1 MNTLLA
7 TTPTAPSRISRVP
20 RHANSGITSNTR
32 KECEESLRRLQNG
45 VDGLDAAGIVGPDG
59 FEIAA
64 ISAGQTEIT
73 KISALTSTL
82 LAVADAF
89 LLESGMTECREL
101 VLKSES
107 GTGLLLGIPVGAAHY
122 GLFVTV
128 RKDTPLGV
136 VLYQTKFCAREVGA
150 LLESV

>member
-1 MNTLLA
+1 MNTILPA
-7 TTPTAPSRISRVP
+7 APPSRVSRVP
-20 RHANSGITSNTR
+20 RHANAGISSTTR
-32 KECEESLRRLQNG
+32 KECEESLVRLQHG

-64 ISAGQTEIT
+64 ISSGQTEIT

-89 LLESGMTECREL
+89 LLESGMKECKEL
-101 VLKSES
+101 ILKSDN
-107 GTGLLLGIPVGAAHY
+107 GTGLLLGIPVGPANY

-136 VLYQTKFCAREVGA
+136 VLYQTKFCAREVGM
-150 LLESV
+150 LLGSH